1 MKQLLLPALALALL
15 TQCHKSA
22 PNPAKPEDQL
32 PPATQ
37 TGANTFGCLVNGQA
51 YLPAGRV
58 GLGSNY
64 SVSYD
69 PTFNGGDLI
78 VRTYRATGTDDKDF
92 VIGGTSISRPGTY
105 SFGTGTTLR
114 TFFGDNKRSIPC
126 DVQDNRDANTFSKG
140 TFTITRLDL
149 QAGIVA
155 GTFSFLLAKPG
166 CDTLKVTQG
175 RFDYKL

>member
-1 MKQLLLPALALALL
+1 MKQLLLPALALVLL
-15 TQCHKSA
+15 AQCHKRD
-22 PNPAKPEDQL
+22 PDPAKPEDQL
-32 PPATQ
+32 PAATQ
-37 TGANTFGCLVNGQA
+37 NGASAFGCLVNGQA

-78 VRTYRATGTDDKDF
+78 VRTYRVTKTDDQSF
-92 VIGGTSISRPGTY
+92 MVGGMNISRPGTY
-105 SFGTGTTLR
+105 AFGPATTLR
-114 TFFGDNKRSIPC
+114 TYFRDDKRSLPC
-126 DVQDNRDANTFSKG
+126 DLRDSRNTNTFSKG
-140 TFTITRLDL
+140 TLTITRLDM
-149 QAGIVA
+149 QAGIIA

>member
-1 MKQLLLPALALALL
+1 MKKLLLPLLALALL
-15 TQCHKSA
+15 TQCRKSN
-22 PNPAKPEDQL
+22 PDPAKPEDQL
-32 PPATQ
+32 PAATQ

-69 PTFNGGDLI
+69 PTFNSGSLA
-78 VRTYRATGTDDKDF
+78 VRTYNIANQKSKYLVLGGAGINKIGTYLFGSAQDIGAFFTDD
-92 VIGGTSISRPGTY
+92 
-105 SFGTGTTLR
+105 
-114 TFFGDNKRSIPC
+114 NRSIPC
-126 DVQDNRDANTFSKG
+126 DEYRSMDLNTFSKG
-140 TFTITRLDL
+140 TLTITRLDR
-149 QAGIVA
+149 QAGIIA

-166 CDTLKVTQG
+166 CDTLRITQG

>member
-1 MKQLLLPALALALL
+1 MKQYLLPALALALL
-15 TQCHKSA
+15 TQCRKST
-22 PNPAKPEDQL
+22 PDPAKPEDQL

-37 TGANTFGCLVNGQA
+37 TGANTFGCLVNSQA

-69 PTFNGGDLI
+69 PTFNGGSLA
-78 VRTYRATGTDDKDF
+78 VRTYNITKQRSRYLVLGGSGISK
-92 VIGGTSISRPGTY
+92 IGIY
-105 SFGTGTTLR
+105 SFGSVQDIGAFYTDDG
-114 TFFGDNKRSIPC
+114 RSAPC
-126 DVQDNRDANTFSKG
+126 DDYDSNSTNAFSKG
-140 TFTITRLDL
+140 TLTITRLDL

-166 CDTLKVTQG
+166 CDTLRITQG

>member
-1 MKQLLLPALALALL
+1 MKPTLLPLLAMALL

-22 PNPAKPEDQL
+22 PDPAKPENQL

-69 PTFNGGDLI
+69 PTFNGGSLA
-78 VRTYRATGTDDKDF
+78 VRTYNVVKQKSKYLVLGGSSINKVGTYLFGSSQDIGAFFTDDD
-92 VIGGTSISRPGTY
+92 
-105 SFGTGTTLR
+105 
-114 TFFGDNKRSIPC
+114 RSIPC
-126 DVQDNRDANTFSKG
+126 DDYDSNSTNTFSKG
-140 TFTITRLDL
+140 TLTITRLDL
-149 QAGIVA
+149 QAGVVA
-155 GTFSFLLAKPG
+155 GTFNLLLTKPG
-166 CDTLKVTQG
+166 CDTLRITHG
-175 RFDYKL
+175 RFDKKL